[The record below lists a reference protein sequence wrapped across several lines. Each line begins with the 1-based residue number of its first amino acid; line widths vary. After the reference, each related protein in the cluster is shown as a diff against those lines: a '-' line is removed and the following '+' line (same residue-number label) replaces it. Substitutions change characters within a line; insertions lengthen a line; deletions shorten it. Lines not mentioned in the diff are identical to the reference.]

1 MIHAALAWA
10 EDEERIT
17 RNPARR
23 VKHPPKVTRGERS
36 VWDDVQI
43 LQAVEAAGGTQLRI
57 PIALAAWCGLRRSE
71 VCALAWEH
79 VDLAAGSL
87 TVCAS
92 VQQVGRELIFGE
104 PKTDSARRVLPCPTP
119 LVELLTQRRADRDA
133 MRLAYGSGWN
143 ERDLVCCR
151 GDGEPMKPDTLTTGW
166 AQFVR
171 QHGLE
176 PRLTFHGLRRSYLS
190 ALHADGAPDR
200 LVMDRAGHT
209 DMRTTIDHYAFSFS
223 ATDVEYLRRQE
234 ERIAAARA
242 SLREL
247 CQRRASAVTSLADE
261 RRKRGG

>member
-1 MIHAALAWA
+1 M
-10 EDEERIT
+10 

-23 VKHPPKVTRGERS
+23 VKHPPKTPRRERN
-36 VWDDVQI
+36 VWNDAQI
-43 LQAVEAAGGTQLRI
+43 LRAVEAAKRSQLRI

-92 VQQVGRELIFGE
+92 VQQVGGELIFGE
-104 PKTDSARRVLPCPTP
+104 PKTASAHRVLPVPAP
-119 LVELLTQRRADRDA
+119 LVELLKQRRADLDA

-143 ERDLVCCR
+143 ERGLVCCR
-151 GDGEPMKPDTLTTGW
+151 ADGEPMKPDTLSTGW

-171 QHGLE
+171 QHGLA
-176 PRLTFHGLRRSYLS
+176 PRLDFHGLRRSYLS

-209 DMRTTIDHYAFSFS
+209 DMRTTLDHYAFSFS
-223 ATDVEYLRRQE
+223 ETDVEYLRRQE
-234 ERIAAARA
+234 ERIATARA
-242 SLREL
+242 SMQEVCR
-247 CQRRASAVTSLADE
+247 RRASAVTSLADE
-261 RRKRGG
+261 RRKRGR